1 VCVATSADMP
11 MPAPADDRRRFDV
24 VIVGVGARGL
34 TVARPL
40 AADGRSVAVL
50 EAGPGA
56 AGATGY
62 TTAKVTAPQATVVSD
77 IVSRLA
83 ATRRCLRRRH
93 RHGRWQ
99 YLPDQLSTPVAGCCR
114 PPVGSGSPPEPS
126 QPDRR

>member
-1 VCVATSADMP
+1 VATSADMP

-24 VIVGVGARGL
+24 VIVGVGACGL
-34 TVARPL
+34 TSRPL

-83 ATRRCLRRRH
+83 ATAPLPTPPPSPRPLAVPARPAEH
-93 RHGRWQ
+93 PGGRL
-99 YLPDQLSTPVAGCCR
+99 LPATGR
-114 PPVGSGSPPEPS
+114 SGSPPEPS